1 MKGVICTYSGS
12 GNTKLA
18 CRYIAKNVRNVELGL
33 FNIVKGGTID
43 LTQYD
48 IVGLAAFTDFF
59 APSQV
64 VQTFVEGL
72 PQQNGKPA
80 FVFNTFGF
88 ISGKTIKVLEKWAD
102 ARGFRVVAGYS
113 LHTPESYPP
122 MIARGQANADAPNE
136 KEMTR
141 FNEFITELG
150 QLCAALDGGQPVTN
164 KKISVGLLNRLMP
177 TSARTQARKDM
188 GEKYVDESLCTQ
200 CGTCEKGCPYQ
211 AIKLAPFPAFD
222 MDKCYGCWRCYNRC
236 PQQAIYTEKF
246 RGGPFYP
253 KPVEQLK
260 AKLQV

>member
-1 MKGVICTYSGS
+1 MKGVICYYSGS

-18 CRYIAKNVRNVELGL
+18 SRYIAKKIQGVEFDL
-33 FNIVKGGTID
+33 FNIGKGGTVD
-43 LTQYD
+43 LSQYD

-64 VQTFVEGL
+64 MQTFVKGL

-80 FVFNTFGF
+80 FVFNTYGF

-102 ARGFRVVAGYS
+102 ARGFQVVSGYS

-122 MIARGQANADAPNE
+122 MIARGQANVDAPNE
-136 KEMTR
+136 KELAR
-141 FNEFITELG
+141 FNTFITELG
-150 QLCAALDGGQPVTN
+150 QLCSALANGQSITSQ
-164 KKISVGLLNRLMP
+164 KIKVGLLNYIMP

-188 GEKYVDESLCTQ
+188 GPKYVDETLCTQ
-200 CGTCEKGCPYQ
+200 CATCEKGCPYQ
-211 AIKLAPFPAFD
+211 AIKLTPFPVFD

-246 RGGPFYP
+246 REGPFYP

>member
-1 MKGVICTYSGS
+1 MKGVICCYSGS

-18 CRYIAKNVRNVELGL
+18 CRYIAKNVRDVEFDL

-64 VQTFVEGL
+64 VQTFAENL

-102 ARGFRVVAGYS
+102 AKGFQVIAGYS

-122 MIARGQANADAPNE
+122 MIARGRAYVDAPNE

-150 QLCAALDGGQPVTN
+150 QLCAALEGSQPVTS
-164 KKISVGLLNRLMP
+164 KKVSVGLLNRLMP
-177 TSARTQARKDM
+177 TAARTQARKDM
-188 GEKYVDESLCTQ
+188 GKKYVDESLCTQ

-211 AIKLAPFPAFD
+211 AIKLAPFPVFD